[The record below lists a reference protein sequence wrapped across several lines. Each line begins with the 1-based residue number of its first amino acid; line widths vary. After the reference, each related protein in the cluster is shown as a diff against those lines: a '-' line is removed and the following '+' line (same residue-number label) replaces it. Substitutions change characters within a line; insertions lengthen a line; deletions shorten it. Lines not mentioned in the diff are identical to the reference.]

1 MRTHVFG
8 HARSRAV
15 RIDPHPTP
23 VARRTT
29 MRNNRQ
35 DEFASHPRG
44 ACPPDSVAPA
54 PAQRINRLTP
64 FVHVEDVARSIAFY
78 HHLGLT
84 LASVYKYRGTP
95 VWASLTSGE
104 AELMVTRDGDP
115 IDPAGQGV
123 LFYLYS
129 DDLRALRDSCSAAG
143 IAAGE
148 IEDGTPG
155 PTEQMQI
162 IDPDGYE
169 LMIAQTD

>member
-1 MRTHVFG
+1 MSSPPILEG
-8 HARSRAV
+8 
-15 RIDPHPTP
+15 P
-23 VARRTT
+23 
-29 MRNNRQ
+29 
-35 DEFASHPRG
+35 G
-44 ACPPDSVAPA
+44 PPDPPAPA

-64 FVHVEDVARSIAFY
+64 FVHVEDVDRSIEFY

-95 VWASLTSGE
+95 IWASLVSGE
-104 AELMVTRDGDP
+104 AELMVSRDGDP
-115 IDPAGQGV
+115 VDPAKQGI

-129 DDLRALRDSCSAAG
+129 DDLRALREQLLTAG

-155 PTEQMQI
+155 PTQQMQI

-169 LMIAQTD
+169 LMVAQTD

>member
-1 MRTHVFG
+1 MSSQPILEG
-8 HARSRAV
+8 
-15 RIDPHPTP
+15 P
-23 VARRTT
+23 
-29 MRNNRQ
+29 
-35 DEFASHPRG
+35 G
-44 ACPPDSVAPA
+44 PPDSVAAA
-54 PAQRINRLTP
+54 PAHRINRLTP

-95 VWASLTSGE
+95 IWASLESGQ
-104 AELMVTRDGDP
+104 AELMVSTDGDP

-129 DDLRALRDSCSAAG
+129 DDLAALRKQLLAAG

-155 PTEQMQI
+155 PTQQMQI

-169 LMIAQTD
+169 LMVAQTD